1 MRDDFTMTYSRI
13 LVPIDYSDCALN
25 ALEYAISFAKET
37 EAKLILLHAYHIPVP
52 AAEATMSINTRL
64 VDDFIKEGDEKMKQL
79 FERYPELDHL
89 VEAKKNVMAFA
100 TDAITSEIKES
111 KVDLIIMGTH
121 GASNAFEELVGSN
134 TLHIIRKSNIP
145 VLAVPNEV
153 NRFTIKEILFSYD
166 YHSIDGKEIIQPL
179 IDFALLFGAQIHVLH
194 ITDKLDR
201 IHSGAISEA
210 KILEQYLKDIPH
222 QYHMLAG
229 EHVESEI
236 LEYIKNHGID
246 TLAVMPRKHTMFER
260 LFQSSITKQLVH
272 HSKIPMLAFH
282 S

>member
-1 MRDDFTMTYSRI
+1 MTNNRI
-13 LVPIDYSDCALN
+13 LVPIDFSDCALN
-25 ALEYAISFAKET
+25 ALEYAISFAKTT
-37 EAKLILLHAYHIPVP
+37 EAKLVLLYAYHIPVP
-52 AAEATMSINTRL
+52 AAEAAMSINTRL
-64 VDDFIKEGDEKMKQL
+64 VDDFVKEGDAKMDRL
-79 FERYPELDHL
+79 FTRYPELDQL
-89 VEAKKNVMAFA
+89 VESKKIIMAFA
-100 TDAITSEIKES
+100 TDAIASEVKDS

-134 TLHIIRKSNIP
+134 TLHIIKKSNKP

-153 NRFTIKEILFSYD
+153 NHFNIKEILFSYD
-166 YHSIDGKEIIQPL
+166 YHSIDGKETIQPL

-201 IHSGAISEA
+201 IHSGAVSEA
-210 KILEQYLKDIPH
+210 KLLERYLKDIPH

-229 EHVESEI
+229 EHVESAI

-246 TLAVMPRKHTMFER
+246 ALAVMPRKHNMFER
-260 LFQSSITKQLVH
+260 LFQSSVTKQLAH

>member
-1 MRDDFTMTYSRI
+1 
-13 LVPIDYSDCALN
+13 LN
-25 ALEYAISFAKET
+25 
-37 EAKLILLHAYHIPVP
+37 
-52 AAEATMSINTRL
+52 
-64 VDDFIKEGDEKMKQL
+64 D
-79 FERYPELDHL
+79 PELDHL

-100 TDAITSEIKES
+100 TDAITSEINES

-121 GASNAFEELVGSN
+121 GASNAFEELIGSN
-134 TLHIIRKSNIP
+134 TLHIIKKSNKP

-153 NRFTIKEILFSYD
+153 NHFTIKEILFSYD
-166 YHSIDGKEIIQPL
+166 HHSIDGKEIIQPL